1 MKMKKTYAAAL
12 AAAMVLTAGLSAQ
25 ANMGYYDEGAV
36 LGNVNVTPGEGIVMN
51 KTVEDETGATET
63 TEVFKVD
70 PDGNVSGVDGTFTG
84 DVSGHTIIG
93 VNGMI
98 GGVGMENGQVVAENG
113 INAGINGDFS
123 VDKEGN
129 VSGVDG
135 TFTGDL
141 SGNTILGNGGLIGG
155 VGMENGQVVANNGIY
170 AAHGDFNVD
179 DEGNVEG
186 VNGTFTGDVS
196 GANGTFTGT
205 VSGNL
210 GDFDAIHA
218 GNSLVGGV
226 GLENGHI
233 IAEDGIYAGNNNQF
247 HVDTEGN
254 VSTEGSLTV
263 NDGATVNGGLTTDTA
278 HVTGSAAIDG
288 ALAVGQGA
296 NINGGLAVNGG
307 ASINGG
313 LTVDGTDVM
322 VSIADNADKIAQN
335 TTAIANNSSRIN
347 ALDRKVSD
355 LGGEID
361 NVGAISSALAGLHP
375 LDYDGTGSK
384 FQLAAAMGSYDGTQA
399 AAIGG
404 FYHFNEDIMMSVGGA
419 TSFGGDNKSAFNVGL
434 SFRVGQG
441 SSGKRVSNDEV
452 LAQLTAMN
460 DKIAAL
466 EAENQQL
473 SEKVAALEGG
483 EGAEAAEAE

>member
-25 ANMGYYDEGAV
+25 AADFTFEGEAYGWVTVTGTGTIEDSEIVDAVNGKDLALGAGTTIAGQAIATTDDLQGYATAEGLTSVATDTAYAKITAEQANTQAQTNAGDIKDLQGTVNEHTEQINALQQKNNEQDDSIKNVAEQANAAFNGMTSNSEKISALEGTVSEHIDE
-36 LGNVNVTPGEGIVMN
+36 
-51 KTVEDETGATET
+51 
-63 TEVFKVD
+63 
-70 PDGNVSGVDGTFTG
+70 DGN
-84 DVSGHTIIG
+84 
-93 VNGMI
+93 
-98 GGVGMENGQVVAENG
+98 
-113 INAGINGDFS
+113 
-123 VDKEGN
+123 
-129 VSGVDG
+129 
-135 TFTGDL
+135 
-141 SGNTILGNGGLIGG
+141 
-155 VGMENGQVVANNGIY
+155 
-170 AAHGDFNVD
+170 
-179 DEGNVEG
+179 
-186 VNGTFTGDVS
+186 VS
-196 GANGTFTGT
+196 GANGTFTGSISAADGDFT
-205 VSGNL
+205 VSESGMIQSQTGGVIGGVTISGGRVAAETGL
-210 GDFDAIHA
+210 SAA
-218 GNSLVGGV
+218 GGKFVVDGSTGSVSTDSDMSVGG
-226 GLENGHI
+226 N
-233 IAEDGIYAGNNNQF
+233 
-247 HVDTEGN
+247 
-254 VSTEGSLTV
+254 
-263 NDGATVNGGLTTDTA
+263 
-278 HVTGSAAIDG
+278 
-288 ALAVGQGA
+288 
-296 NINGGLAVNGG
+296 
-307 ASINGG
+307 
-313 LTVDGTDVM
+313 LTVDGKISGDTGSFNTVTANQGAFGSVDV
-322 VSIADNADKIAQN
+322 NDKLTVGGKDVGA
-335 TTAIANNSSRIN
+335 
-347 ALDRKVSD
+347 ALDQHDAAITETQHQVAENTQKISSFDGRLNSLDSKVSD